1 MSGQAF
7 GFLCHHVQLSLLRLC
22 FTASCFISNK
32 VQSRT
37 WFNTKETPEGLP
49 KAKVSQSKGIPDMVS
64 IVFHNSAQH
73 WYYIRNP
80 IS

>member
-1 MSGQAF
+1 MYNW
-7 GFLCHHVQLSLLRLC
+7 VYYDYV

-32 VQSRT
+32 VQTRA
-37 WFNTKETPEGLP
+37 WFDTKEIPDELP
-49 KAKVSQSKGIPDMVS
+49 KAKVSYSKGIPDMLS
-64 IVFHNSAQH
+64 IVIYNSAQH